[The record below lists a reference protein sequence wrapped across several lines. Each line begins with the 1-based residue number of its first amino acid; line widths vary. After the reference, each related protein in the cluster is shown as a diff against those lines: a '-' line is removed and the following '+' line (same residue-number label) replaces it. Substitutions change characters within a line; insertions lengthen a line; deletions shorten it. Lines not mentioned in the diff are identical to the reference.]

1 MSARDTSSWKT
12 ATNASKTSE
21 PFSANGPRPNGPVD
35 AKYYVTLAVAQL
47 SSCHFMAGTESR
59 VASRESELDESLA
72 RIRTWDFGLV
82 ICDSLYPASAATA
95 AAATSAASGSPR

>member
-35 AKYYVTLAVAQL
+35 AKYYVALAVAQL
-47 SSCHFMAGTESR
+47 SPAILCQEPSRESR
-59 VASRESELDESLA
+59 VASQNWTKAWRESELGTL
-72 RIRTWDFGLV
+72 GL
-82 ICDSLYPASAATA
+82 
-95 AAATSAASGSPR
+95 